1 MYFNILLD
9 SQEINP
15 SEPKRE
21 TDRHKEKVRDEGR
34 GRKNEQIK
42 ENMHRIENQA
52 FKIVAVH
59 SK

>member
-1 MYFNILLD
+1 MDQIER
-9 SQEINP
+9 Q
-15 SEPKRE
+15 
-21 TDRHKEKVRDEGR
+21 TDRKKKERDEGK

-42 ENMHRIENQA
+42 ENMYRIENQE